1 MKYTLLSLLPLLLS
15 FMVLSC
21 DRNIPGDQGPEDQGG
36 ISGDTV
42 DFSIT
47 LTDTTSTGVTGTIIP
62 SDSLMTYLAMIVEQ
76 ESVSGLTDEE
86 WFESDIAWMTQMAAT
101 FNTTLHD
108 YIETFRLLRGETFV
122 EEDNLQPGTDYYL
135 YAYGLDNS
143 GTAPAMTTP
152 ITKAPFTTTVPEPS
166 DEGITIQKFCQAEGV
181 CFGYLSPSDYRAAAR
196 LGRSVGIRLRADHRK
211 AGAVSVGMRTGN
223 FENSSRQMQ
232 LDSATDVTEE
242 LYQTACTLLMRMWD
256 GHRPLRLLNVTAT
269 RLTEEEYRQYSL
281 FDRVNYE
288 KLEKANRA
296 MDSIRS
302 RFGEDAVMRASFLKS
317 TVSPTGGG
325 LNREKRREQISRK
338 NRPAEEEKGK
348 EKSED
353 G

>member
-1 MKYTLLSLLPLLLS
+1 MKYTLISLLPLLLS

-21 DRNIPGDQGPEDQGG
+21 DRNIPGNQGPEDQGG

-47 LTDTTSTGVTGTIIP
+47 LTDITSTGVTGTIIP

-101 FNTTLHD
+101 LNTTLHD

-166 DEGITIQKFCQAEGV
+166 DEGITIEVYVSGTDASAAAAPYDNSLLYAFDWISDGILAG
-181 CFGYLSPSDYRAAAR
+181 FGYTEGTIEERIVDYTYGWWSQYIAAGLYSIEQLAYK
-196 LGRSVGIRLRADHRK
+196 GPASVSFSIDDPD
-211 AGAVSVGMRTGN
+211 
-223 FENSSRQMQ
+223 
-232 LDSATDVTEE
+232 DSYYVFAYFVNEE
-242 LYQTACTLLMRMWD
+242 GEQTSEVWLE
-256 GHRPLRLLNVTAT
+256 HVTA
-269 RLTEEEYRQYSL
+269 EE
-281 FDRVNYE
+281 
-288 KLEKANRA
+288 
-296 MDSIRS
+296 
-302 RFGEDAVMRASFLKS
+302 
-317 TVSPTGGG
+317 
-325 LNREKRREQISRK
+325 
-338 NRPAEEEKGK
+338 
-348 EKSED
+348 
-353 G
+353 